1 MVSLR
6 LFLRIFRLW
15 CRQLMLL
22 LCIALALIFLV
33 LSPVHGQ
40 PEKQNQEGSDSLTL
54 EEKRIVTL
62 LRNKLSDLDAREEEI
77 SLKEKELKILH
88 REVEEKL
95 KQMREMR
102 RDLEQSLKEKRRAQK
117 AKVKE
122 LSGIFENMNAARAAA
137 AMLSMDRE
145 LAIGILSNMRRKLA
159 GEVLDQMPGKE
170 AAEISRDYSNMGG
183 GKPPP

>member
-6 LFLRIFRLW
+6 LTQRIFRLW
-15 CRQLMLL
+15 CPYFMRI
-22 LCIALALIFLV
+22 LCIASALIFLV

-40 PEKQNQEGSDSLTL
+40 PEKQTQDGSDSLTL
-54 EEKRIVTL
+54 EEKRIVAL
-62 LRNKLSDLDAREEEI
+62 LRNKLSDLETREEEI
-77 SLKEKELKILH
+77 SQKEKELKILH
-88 REVEEKL
+88 REVEDKL
-95 KQMREMR
+95 KQMRELR
-102 RDLEQSLKEKRRAQK
+102 QDLEQSLKEKHRAQK

-159 GEVLDQMPGKE
+159 GEVLDQMPGE
-170 AAEISRDYSNMGG
+170 DAAEISRDYSKMGG
-183 GKPPP
+183 GRPPP